1 MIGQLNKIYYAEF
14 DGHIVSKSKERYRLL
29 FRKL

>member
-1 MIGQLNKIYYAEF
+1 ML